1 VNEPTDDL
9 STKVPVL
16 AGVARPHEARRGRN
30 WRRVGVAILAVIV
43 AVACLG
49 WLGPRDATASAEDG
63 EEKVTVTYPQVTRSG
78 VDSAY
83 EITVDRP
90 AGGAVRLEMPASALD
105 ELGLEQIV
113 PTPAA
118 EGVRGDTFHAMFV
131 GLPKGEVTVR
141 VLGRMPTRA
150 TLGRFTHTIG
160 VSTGRGE
167 PIEVETRTW
176 VLP

>member
-90 AGGAVRLEMPASALD
+90 
-105 ELGLEQIV
+105 
-113 PTPAA
+113 PAA